1 MVQAASNG
9 SGHVIEL
16 RVASPAAAR
25 AMGHAGAGDLPDGAD
40 FFCSLFVSFQLRQ
53 LQIVKIIALCPLG
66 RRSLIAGEAN
76 LMFEPSPWDFSY

>member
-9 SGHVIEL
+9 SGHVVEL

-25 AMGHAGAGDLPDGAD
+25 AMGHADDLPDGAD
-40 FFCSLFVSFQLRQ
+40 FFCSLFVSFQLSQ